1 MLGQESAFKQQSSD
15 PDMSQNILNS
25 EDAKD
30 SSSAT
35 EYQQISEDK
44 QELPGGEFTAE
55 DLSII
60 KETMDKITVPDHC
73 IPHWAKQIPENVWMS
88 RLSDSVSTQANLGA
102 QRHSPTGTTLF
113 NRDDEQSGK

>member
-1 MLGQESAFKQQSSD
+1 MF
-15 PDMSQNILNS
+15 QNILDT

-30 SSSAT
+30 SSSSA

-44 QELPGGEFTAE
+44 QELPGGQFTAE

-60 KETMDKITVPDHC
+60 KETLAKITVPDHC

-88 RLSDSVSTQANLGA
+88 RLSGSISTQANVGG
-102 QRHSPTGTTLF
+102 QRHSSTGTTLF
-113 NRDDEQSGK
+113 QRDDEQSEK